1 MCGIAGYVGVAG
13 DADLLQRMND
23 TMIHRGPDGEGIFTD
38 AHCGLAH
45 RRLAIIDREH
55 AAQPMSS
62 ADGRYE
68 IVYNGEVYNYRELRA
83 ELADLG
89 VAFTTH
95 SDTEVVL
102 AAYIAWGTAAFDRFN
117 GMFGLAIYDTQTSE
131 LVLARDHFGIKPL
144 YFAQPELA
152 QAHGGRGGTVT
163 VFGSEFA
170 AILASGFVPKAV
182 NERILYRYLK
192 FRAHDDN
199 PETFFAG
206 ISRLMPGEAMRVKA
220 DGTSERFFFTTLE
233 QDLEAMATGPG
244 EPYSAASAQEY
255 RDRLTEAVRMR
266 LVAEVPVGTALSG
279 GLDSSTTV
287 MLIDELLSEHAADT
301 ESIGKRQQTF
311 SAVFKGE
318 SNDEERYVDAVL
330 EDCEQRIDGHKI
342 RPVADEFTDDLAE
355 FVRVM
360 EEPIISTGPYAQY
373 RVMKYATD
381 HVTVL
386 LDGQGADET
395 MAGYPPYYFVYL
407 RQLKARKQYK
417 ELAREIR
424 TSRDILWRFAT
435 RTKRDTL
442 VRKKKVPVV
451 SLLQP
456 DFADQFTDETFPV
469 IQDNLKLRLI
479 QDIFYVSLPTLLR
492 YEDKNTMK
500 FSLEGRVPFL
510 DKEVL
515 KYQFALADDSIIHD
529 GWNKRILR
537 DATENLL
544 PEMINKRRNKIGF
557 TTPED
562 AWFDRLK
569 SDIYTIF
576 ASEEFA
582 ARPYFNADAVLAAYQ
597 EFIAGRNDTGSMLF
611 WRFLNVE
618 LWLREF
624 FDPPKTEDVVVETKS
639 DLVANENKELDLA
652 TPAGTVRRFPLQTGA
667 VQEDTDIDRFVL
679 ERVADFMHTIADN
692 PAAQAEVSQRPWYL
706 FISEKIIAISQGRS
720 WLLTDIKPTW
730 WARTLSKGVS
740 KTPYGIGLGAPE
752 TMQLAIEEAGLPRI
766 LWASTAGLAGKAV
779 GKRGV
784 FYNQAG
790 SDVRAIDGPTAHSAY
805 PSNVSAKLAPKDP
818 QAVSRRISHAL
829 RQQLPDAWQAHFGG
843 TVVIDANDLG
853 RNILGDDT
861 GLPEATLESY
871 FADNPLGQGKEMTPL
886 SVVVSLP

>member
-1 MCGIAGYVGVAG
+1 M
-13 DADLLQRMND
+13 
-23 TMIHRGPDGEGIFTD
+23 
-38 AHCGLAH
+38 
-45 RRLAIIDREH
+45 
-55 AAQPMSS
+55 AA
-62 ADGRYE
+62 
-68 IVYNGEVYNYRELRA
+68 
-83 ELADLG
+83 
-89 VAFTTH
+89 
-95 SDTEVVL
+95 
-102 AAYIAWGTAAFDRFN
+102 
-117 GMFGLAIYDTQTSE
+117 
-131 LVLARDHFGIKPL
+131 
-144 YFAQPELA
+144 
-152 QAHGGRGGTVT
+152 
-163 VFGSEFA
+163 
-170 AILASGFVPKAV
+170 
-182 NERILYRYLK
+182 
-192 FRAHDDN
+192 
-199 PETFFAG
+199 
-206 ISRLMPGEAMRVKA
+206 
-220 DGTSERFFFTTLE
+220 
-233 QDLEAMATGPG
+233 GPG
-244 EPYSAASAQEY
+244 EPYSRAAAQEY

-266 LVAEVPVGTALSG
+266 LVGEVPVGTALSG

-287 MLIDELLSEHAADT
+287 MLIDELLDEHAADT

-330 EDCEQRIDGHKI
+330 DDCDQRIDGHKI
-342 RPVADEFTDDLAE
+342 RPVADEFTEDLTE

-373 RVMKYATD
+373 RVMKYATN

-407 RQLKARKQYK
+407 RQLKARKQYR
-417 ELAREIR
+417 ELARELR

-435 RTKRDTL
+435 HTKRDTL
-442 VRKKKVPVV
+442 VRKKKVPIVD
-451 SLLQP
+451 LLQS
-456 DFADQFTDETFPV
+456 DFAGQFASETFPV

-492 YEDKNTMK
+492 YEDKNTMQ

-569 SDIYTIF
+569 SEIYTIF

-582 ARPYFNADAVLAAYQ
+582 SRPYFNAEAVLSAYQ
-597 EFIAGRNDTGSMLF
+597 EFIAGKNDTGSMLF

-624 FDPPKTEDVVVETKS
+624 FDPPKAAAVEVAAKS
-639 DLVANENKELDLA
+639 DLVPNEHKELDLQ
-652 TPAGTVRRFPLQTGA
+652 TYGGQVRRFPLQTGA
-667 VQEDTDIDRFVL
+667 VQEHTDIDRFVHT
-679 ERVADFMHTIADN
+679 RVAEFMQTIADA
-692 PAAQAEVSQRPWYL
+692 PQAEAEVLDQPWYL

-720 WLLTDIKPTW
+720 WLLTDIKPSW

-752 TMQLAIEEAGLPRI
+752 TMQLAIQEAGLPRI
-766 LWASTAGLAGKAV
+766 LWASAAGLAGKIV

-784 FYNQAG
+784 FYNRAG

-818 QAVSRRISHAL
+818 QQVAKRLSKAL
-829 RQQLPDAWQAHFGG
+829 RSQLPEAWAARFGG

-861 GLPEATLESY
+861 GLPDATLEGY
-871 FADNPLGQGKEMTPL
+871 FEDNPLGQGKEMTPL
-886 SVVVSLP
+886 AIVVALP